1 MQRHLNTCRIL
12 IVEDDANVL
21 MTLQMMLVEM
31 GVSITN
37 ITTATNGTLALQKL
51 DAAAQPFDL
60 LISDWNM
67 PQKNGLDLLKEVR
80 QAHPTMPFL
89 MVTARADKESIV
101 DARDNNVT
109 AYIRKPVAFD
119 EFKKK
124 ILAILPAEQ

>member
-12 IVEDDANVL
+12 IVEDDPNVL

-37 ITTATNGTLALQKL
+37 ITTATNGTIALQKL